1 MIECAGAEYL
11 KTDGTG
17 IVWFRCRETGRI
29 CTVCEKKI
37 IASEARNLGGPASPL
52 QSPPPL
58 ASQ

>member
-1 MIECAGAEYL
+1 VSKVTADYRTMIECAGAEYL

-37 IASEARNLGGPASPL
+37 IASER
-52 QSPPPL
+52 
-58 ASQ
+58 